1 VKKIHSR
8 GLVLSALVVV
18 MTPILD
24 VRQSLA
30 QSSGGSSSSGASSG
44 SSGSTSGT
52 GTSPGVAGVPSAGGT
67 APVGR
72 ATAPSAVPTTPG
84 QPGVG
89 VTQPNP
95 SGTPAGSDSTGTMA
109 APGTLPSTGTG
120 ISAGTGSSTG
130 TGSTS
135 SSDSATNNSTQPT
148 ITQPQSLNAN
158 PSGAAP
164 STVTGTGTGT
174 VTGTGVAAPA
184 QPQIQQLPP
193 SSGGT
198 ARTGDNRVG
207 AAGKNIEECMGTWDA
222 GTHMTKKEWRA
233 TCERSLSQSPTILI
247 PELPPDTAV
256 R

>member
-1 VKKIHSR
+1 MKKIHSR

-52 GTSPGVAGVPSAGGT
+52 STSPGVAGVPSAGGT

-95 SGTPAGSDSTGTMA
+95 SGTSAGSELYGNYGGTRHFA
-109 APGTLPSTGTG
+109 VYGHRNFDGNG
-120 ISAGTGSSTG
+120 ILDRD
-130 TGSTS
+130 GSTS
-135 SSDSATNNSTQPT
+135 PSDSATNNSTQPT

-158 PSGAAP
+158 PSGTAP
-164 STVTGTGTGT
+164 SAGT

-198 ARTGDNRVG
+198 SRTGDNRGG

-233 TCERSLSQSPTILI
+233 TCERSLSQNPTILI